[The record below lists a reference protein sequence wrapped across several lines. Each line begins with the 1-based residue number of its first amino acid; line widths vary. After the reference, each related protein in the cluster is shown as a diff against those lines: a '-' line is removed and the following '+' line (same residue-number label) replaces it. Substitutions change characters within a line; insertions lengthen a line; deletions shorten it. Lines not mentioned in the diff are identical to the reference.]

1 MVRRRGASATPT
13 APPRDPIR
21 LVPLA
26 DPGAVDAS
34 AAVPRTPLDVLVR
47 SALADRVDGS
57 PAVGLI
63 ASTRL
68 PALDGALGG
77 GLHAGSLTVVAGAP
91 QVDAFGLLLSWGCTF
106 ARTGTRVLVLAH
118 GMEEEAILAKVL
130 TQELADL
137 PSNRRS
143 ATGARTALEQLSE
156 HLAIYSVLQQGST
169 RTLGAIAFDHL
180 GGPGVLL
187 IDDLQLHRP
196 ATGTPGTRVQQL
208 KRLAA
213 DHGIA
218 VVAAARLRSKAFTSA
233 VPLLNDLVDPDEIA
247 YDADAVLILRDP
259 SAMHATDRPGPPLKG
274 RRSLHIAVNRRGPS
288 GADVP
293 LPRR

>member
-1 MVRRRGASATPT
+1 MARRRGASATPT

-26 DPGAVDAS
+26 DPGAVDAP
-34 AAVPRTPLDVLVR
+34 AAAPRTPLDVLVR
-47 SALADRVDGS
+47 SALADRGDGS
-57 PAVGLI
+57 PPMGLI
-63 ASTRL
+63 ASTHL
-68 PALDGALGG
+68 SALDEALGG
-77 GLHAGSLTVVAGAP
+77 GLHAGSLTIVAGAP
-91 QVDAFGLLLSWGCTF
+91 QVDAFGLLLGWGCSF

-130 TQELADL
+130 RQELSDL
-137 PSNRRS
+137 PANRQS
-143 ATGARTALEQLSE
+143 STGARAALEHLSE

-169 RTLGAIAFDHL
+169 RTLGAIASDHL

-196 ATGTPGTRVQQL
+196 AKGTPGTPVQQL

-218 VVAAARLRSKAFTSA
+218 VVVAARLRSAAFTSA
-233 VPLLNDLVDPDEIA
+233 APLLDDLIDPDDIA
-247 YDADAVLILRDP
+247 YDADAVLILREP
-259 SAMHATDRPGPPLKG
+259 TAMHATDRPGPAQKG